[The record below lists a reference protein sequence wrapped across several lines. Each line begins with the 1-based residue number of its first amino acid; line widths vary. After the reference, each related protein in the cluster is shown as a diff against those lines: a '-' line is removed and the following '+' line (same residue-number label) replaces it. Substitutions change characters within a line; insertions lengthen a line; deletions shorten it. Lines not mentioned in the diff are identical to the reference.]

1 MYKNKETREKKVG
14 ILLEYLKNK
23 NYQSLTEELK
33 INSLKLKD
41 KKLLLE
47 HNKNIIIKTFFNS
60 IIELDV
66 NELSQSMIDSAN
78 LLLYILPAK
87 FIDVYVVNFIDLKI
101 KIIDQLFINVHNN
114 KEKFRLNIDIEQYN
128 LNKTLPEDVDS
139 EASTEEFQEG
149 IYMLM
154 CEDSVIMGES
164 SNDS

>member
-66 NELSQSMIDSAN
+66 NELSQSMIE
-78 LLLYILPAK
+78 